1 MAESVAGQDLERR
14 RLVAVVKV
22 LRLVD
27 RPFNATVVVAVA
39 SLVAFAEQTFNV
51 DVGVNI
57 AVVVVI
63 VVAVVVRVRHGQVLR
78 FREVEAEQ
86 LGLVGHEGVFRLVEA
101 ERPRNE

>member
-27 RPFNATVVVAVA
+27 RPFNAPVVVAVA
-39 SLVAFAEQTFNV
+39 SLVAFAEQSFNV
-51 DVGVNI
+51 DIGVNI
-57 AVVVVI
+57 AVVVV

-78 FREVEAEQ
+78 FCEVEVEQ

>member
-1 MAESVAGQDLERR
+1 MAESVACQDLERR

-27 RPFNATVVVAVA
+27 RSFNAPVVVAVA
-39 SLVAFAEQTFNV
+39 SLVAFAEQSFNV
-51 DVGVNI
+51 DVGVDI
-57 AVVVVI
+57 GVVVI

-78 FREVEAEQ
+78 FREVEVEQ

>member
-27 RPFNATVVVAVA
+27 RPFNAPVVVAVA
-39 SLVAFAEQTFNV
+39 SLVAFAEETFNV
-51 DVGVNI
+51 DVGVI
-57 AVVVVI
+57 VIVI

-78 FREVEAEQ
+78 FREVESEQ

>member
-1 MAESVAGQDLERR
+1 MAESVACQDLERR

-27 RPFNATVVVAVA
+27 RPFNAPVVVAMA
-39 SLVAFAEQTFNV
+39 SLVAFAEETFNV
-51 DVGVNI
+51 DVGVDIDNGVI
-57 AVVVVI
+57 VV

-78 FREVEAEQ
+78 FREVEVEQ

-101 ERPRNE
+101 E